1 MAYKL
6 TGKTDLKKW
15 KSRACH
21 CVSMV
26 DIGHYNSCYHLCK
39 YCYANYSEEKIQ
51 ENVKKHDV
59 SSSLLIGKIEEEI
72 IKNKKGFIAALDQSG
87 GSSGKTLKLYGIGE
101 EEYQT
106 DEEMFEL
113 IHTMRKRVLC
123 NDAFLSDKIIGV
135 ILFEQTMNKEVK
147 GVKTANYLWDEKGIV
162 SFLKID
168 KGLEEEKDGV
178 CLMKEIPSLEE
189 TLEMAKVQGI
199 FGTKMRSVIQS
210 PNKEG
215 IRKLIEQ
222 QFFYAKE
229 IAKKGLVPIIEPEVS
244 IGSTDKLECEKIMK
258 EEIDKQLSM
267 LDENS
272 KVMFKFT
279 IPEVDNFY
287 LEYTKNEKV
296 LRVVALS
303 GG

>member
-1 MAYKL
+1 MDEKL
-6 TGKTDLKKW
+6 
-15 KSRACH
+15 
-21 CVSMV
+21 
-26 DIGHYNSCYHLCK
+26 
-39 YCYANYSEEKIQ
+39 
-51 ENVKKHDV
+51 
-59 SSSLLIGKIEEEI
+59 EI

-135 ILFEQTMNKEVK
+135 ILFEQTMNKEVQ

-189 TLEMAKVQGI
+189 TLEMAKAQGI

-258 EEIDKQLSM
+258 EEI
-267 LDENS
+267 
-272 KVMFKFT
+272 
-279 IPEVDNFY
+279 
-287 LEYTKNEKV
+287 
-296 LRVVALS
+296 
-303 GG
+303 

>member
-1 MAYKL
+1 MDEKL
-6 TGKTDLKKW
+6 
-15 KSRACH
+15 
-21 CVSMV
+21 
-26 DIGHYNSCYHLCK
+26 
-39 YCYANYSEEKIQ
+39 
-51 ENVKKHDV
+51 
-59 SSSLLIGKIEEEI
+59 EI

-303 GG
+303 GGYNRAEACQKLAKNHDVIASFSRALLEGLTVHQTEEEFERVLSSSIDEIYQASIT

>member
-1 MAYKL
+1 MDEKL
-6 TGKTDLKKW
+6 
-15 KSRACH
+15 
-21 CVSMV
+21 
-26 DIGHYNSCYHLCK
+26 
-39 YCYANYSEEKIQ
+39 
-51 ENVKKHDV
+51 
-59 SSSLLIGKIEEEI
+59 EI

-135 ILFEQTMNKEVK
+135 ILFEQTMNKEVQ

-229 IAKKGLVPIIEPEVS
+229 IVKKGLVPIIEPEVS

-303 GG
+303 GGYNRAEACQKLAKNHDVIASFSRALLEGLTIHQTEEEFERVLSSSIDEIYQASIT